1 MKMVITCLALLSLC
15 SSASAQRTPDFF
27 QEFQTAIAALNNAT
41 KSVQAAQPAAIK
53 DLGPCLSIFSSLS
66 PDTFADKLQNCV
78 AEDIQLVIADA
89 TENKDNVALDC
100 WNPILPIAQALKDKK
115 GGLLLAFQLFRD
127 AKRHGVI
134 GNCTSYIN
142 TTIMLQ

>member
-1 MKMVITCLALLSLC
+1 MRLVIAYSVLLFLC
-15 SSASAQRTPDFF
+15 GSASAQRTPDFF

-41 KSVQAAQPAAIK
+41 KSVQATQPAASK

-66 PDTFADKLQNCV
+66 PESFSDKLQNCV
-78 AEDIQLVIADA
+78 AEDIQLVIDDA
-89 TENKDNVALDC
+89 TKNKDNVALDC
-100 WNPILPIAQALKDKK
+100 WNPILPIAQTLKDKK

-127 AKRHGVI
+127 AKRQGVI
-134 GNCTSYIN
+134 GNCASYIN